1 MKNTQRGLHGPLSC
15 IYICQVK
22 THTLLNTLRDVQNAV
37 VTMGTFDGV
46 HLGHL
51 RVIQH
56 LNEIAKSTG
65 GESVLITFDP
75 HPRQLLYPEG
85 PSIQLLNSLEEK
97 KERLQL
103 AGLDHFVIIPFT
115 KEVAQLSAFD
125 FVREYFK
132 NALQAKQVVVGYDHR
147 FGRGREGNFETLQE
161 LSTVFGFSAQRME
174 AATTSD
180 STLIISSTKIR
191 QALAEGNIRLAN
203 NMLGYAY
210 EISGAIVHGDAR
222 GKTLGFPT
230 ANLKPLDKNKIIPAN
245 GVYLVRCSVKGRLAY
260 GVTNIGVRPTFVT
273 DQRTTIET
281 HLLDWNEDIYN
292 EEMKLSFLMRIR
304 EEKKFS
310 SLEALQQAIHED
322 LQQARDA
329 ISQFD

>member
-1 MKNTQRGLHGPLSC
+1 
-15 IYICQVK
+15 
-22 THTLLNTLRDVQNAV
+22 
-37 VTMGTFDGV
+37 MGTFDGV
-46 HLGHL
+46 HIGHQ

-56 LNEIAKSTG
+56 LNDIAQATG

-85 PSIQLLNSLEEK
+85 PNVQLLNSMEEK
-97 KERLQL
+97 AERLKQ
-103 AGLDHFVIIPFT
+103 AGLDHFVILPFT

-125 FVREYFK
+125 FVRDYFK
-132 NALQAKQVVVGYDHR
+132 NALQAKHVVVGYDHR

-161 LSTVFGFSAQRME
+161 LSSVFGFVAQRME
-174 AATTSD
+174 AATTAD
-180 STLIISSTKIR
+180 SKLIISSTKIR
-191 QALAEGNIRLAN
+191 QALAEGNIHLAN
-203 NMLGYAY
+203 SMLGYAY

-230 ANLKPLDKNKIIPAN
+230 ANLKPFDDNKIIPSN
-245 GVYLVRCSVKGRLAY
+245 GVYLVRCVVKGKRSY

-281 HLLDWNEDIYN
+281 HLLDWSEDIYN
-292 EEMKLSFLMRIR
+292 EEMKLSFLMRLR

-310 SLEALQQAIHED
+310 SLEVLQKAIHED
-322 LQQARDA
+322 IQQAREA